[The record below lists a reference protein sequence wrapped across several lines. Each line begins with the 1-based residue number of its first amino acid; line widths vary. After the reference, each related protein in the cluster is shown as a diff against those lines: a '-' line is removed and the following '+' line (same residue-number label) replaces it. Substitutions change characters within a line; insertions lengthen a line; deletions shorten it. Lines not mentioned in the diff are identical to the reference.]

1 VAGKEKIGVL
11 ALQGAVREHLNLFHK
26 LGVEAI
32 AVKRREQLDEMDGLV
47 IPGGESTAIGKLIRQ
62 YDLRN
67 PIMDFHAKGK
77 PVFGTCAGLILIA
90 KHIAENDEAHLPL
103 LDVTVQRN
111 AFGRQVDSFEAD
123 LPIKGVA
130 EDFRAVFIRAPLIA
144 SVGDDVDVLSTV
156 HDQVVAVQQGNLLGI
171 SFHPELTDDTRLH
184 AYFLS
189 MVQKAIEKQS

>member
-1 VAGKEKIGVL
+1 
-11 ALQGAVREHLNLFHK
+11 
-26 LGVEAI
+26 
-32 AVKRREQLDEMDGLV
+32 
-47 IPGGESTAIGKLIRQ
+47 
-62 YDLRN
+62 
-67 PIMDFHAKGK
+67 MDFHAKGK

-90 KHIAENDEAHLPL
+90 KHIAENDQAHLPL

-123 LPIKGVA
+123 LPIKEVA
-130 EDFRAVFIRAPLIA
+130 EDFRAVFIRAPLIT
-144 SVGDDVDVLSTV
+144 SVGDDVEVLSTV
-156 HDQVVAVQQGNLLGI
+156 HDQIAAVKQGNLLGI